1 MENMTNEQPANK
13 QTKGNKMTTTTNNET
28 MQVAK
33 TIVQQIP
40 VMDKMA
46 VRYRKP
52 IALDQNE
59 NRIGGLSFSVNNRN
73 RFVRVE
79 LQWNDT
85 YKVTYFRV
93 KRTKTSIDHVEI
105 AQATDVYCD
114 CLGTTIYNMT
124 QQTEQFNQE
133 N

>member
-1 MENMTNEQPANK
+1 MNNE
-13 QTKGNKMTTTTNNET
+13 TTTTNNET

-40 VMDKMA
+40 IMDKMA
-46 VRYRKP
+46 VGYRKP

-59 NRIGGLSFSVNNRN
+59 NRRGGLSFSVNSRS

-93 KRTKTSIDHVEI
+93 KRTKTSIDHVEL

-124 QQTEQFNQE
+124 QQTKQFNEE

>member
-1 MENMTNEQPANK
+1 
-13 QTKGNKMTTTTNNET
+13 MTTTTNNET

-46 VRYRKP
+46 VGYRKP

-124 QQTEQFNQE
+124 QQTKQFNEE